1 MAGKQAKV
9 LNARQIKA
17 VLSWL
22 DNTRHPERNKV
33 MFLLSCKAGLRSI
46 EISKVT
52 WSMVTDSDGNLTRSI
67 VLPNIATKGKKGG
80 RTIPISKL
88 LFDALSDMEI
98 PDDHQQTVIISER
111 KKSMSAQT
119 ITNWFHRLY
128 KDINFNGCSS
138 HSGRRT
144 FGTFAARKITEAG
157 GSLRDVQEMM
167 GHSSIA
173 TTQKYIDSNEEAKRK
188 LVDLI

>member
-17 VLSWL
+17 ALSWL
-22 DNTRHPERNKV
+22 DNSRHTLRNKV
-33 MFLLSCKAGLRSI
+33 IFLLSCKAGLRSI

-52 WSMVTDSDGNLTRSI
+52 WSMLTDSDGQLSGFL

-88 LFDALSDMEI
+88 LLEVLCEMSI
-98 PDDHQQTVIISER
+98 PDNPDQVVVMSER
-111 KKSMSAQT
+111 GKPMSAQT

-128 KDINFNGCSS
+128 RDLNFNGCSS

-157 GSLRDVQEMM
+157 GSLRDVQDLM

-188 LVDLI
+188 LVELI

>member
-1 MAGKQAKV
+1 MAGKQAKI

-17 VLSWL
+17 ALSWL
-22 DNTRHPERNKV
+22 DNSRHPKRNKV
-33 MFLLSCKAGLRSI
+33 IFLLSCKAGLRSI

-52 WSMVTDSDGNLTRSI
+52 WSMVLDSEGNLTNMLA
-67 VLPNIATKGKKGG
+67 LPNIATKGKKGG
-80 RTIPISKL
+80 RTIPIGKL
-88 LFDALSDMEI
+88 LFDALTDLEI
-98 PDDHQQTVIISER
+98 PDNHQQTIVISER
-111 KKSMSAQT
+111 GNPMTAQT
-119 ITNWFHRLY
+119 ITNWFARLY
-128 KDINFNGCSS
+128 RDLNFFGCSS

-144 FGTFAARKITEAG
+144 FGTFAARRITEVG
-157 GSLRDVQEMM
+157 GSLRDVQQLM